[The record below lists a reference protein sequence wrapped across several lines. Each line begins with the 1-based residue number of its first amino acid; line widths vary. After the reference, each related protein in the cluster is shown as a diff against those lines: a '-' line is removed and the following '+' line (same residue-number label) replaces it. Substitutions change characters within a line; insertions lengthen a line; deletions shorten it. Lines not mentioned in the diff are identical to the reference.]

1 MGRRTPDADGQG
13 LILEGVELQTST
25 YSARERASQRELM
38 AERRA
43 EGRLLEIPA
52 VVDPGRRERCR
63 HNLTLF
69 CLEYF
74 PVLFYLELAP
84 LHHQILA
91 ELQETI
97 LRGGKIA
104 LAAPRGFGK
113 TTMTLCAVAWAI
125 VYGHAHF
132 IVLICAEG
140 KMAHDRLEDLK
151 GYFEDEDGV
160 LAQDFP
166 DATAPVLALEGSP
179 QRASKQIV
187 AWPAAATST
196 STATSAGGERERRTR
211 IKWGVEEVRF
221 ARVPAPGSSAPAACS
236 GTLVVPKGL
245 DQAIRGL
252 VRGPRRPDLVVP
264 DDPQTDESARSELQ
278 TETRNEILRKGIEGL
293 VGPGHALTVVS
304 LWTVIQSGDL
314 ADRYTSDAEP
324 DYRSMRFRALPA
336 EPANRDLVE
345 QYLARVRDAQRRG
358 DLAARAAHAWYLLHQ
373 DEIEAGAAA
382 AWVDNFVRSDVGD
395 HAMAEAQRAAELG
408 RAA

>member
-1 MGRRTPDADGQG
+1 MGRRPRDADGQET
-13 LILEGVELQTST
+13 LLEGTELQTTT
-25 YSARERASQRELM
+25 YSSRERAAQRELM

-52 VVDPGRRERCR
+52 VRDPSRRERCR
-63 HNLTLF
+63 FNLELF
-69 CLEYF
+69 CLTYF
-74 PVLFYLELAP
+74 PFLFYLALAP

-91 ELQETI
+91 ELEETI

-113 TTMTLCAVAWAI
+113 TTITLCAIIWAI
-125 VYGHAHF
+125 VYGHSKY
-132 IVLICAEG
+132 IVLVCAEG
-140 KMAHDRLEDLK
+140 KMAMDRLEDLK
-151 GYFEDEDGV
+151 GYFEDEDSL

-166 DATAPVLALEGSP
+166 EACTPVIALEGSP
-179 QRASKQIV
+179 QRATKQVV
-187 AWPAAATST
+187 AWPAADNG
-196 STATSAGGERERRTR
+196 TARERRTR
-211 IKWGVEEVRF
+211 IKWGVQEVRF
-221 ARVPAPGSSAPAACS
+221 ARVPAPDSSEPAACS

-252 VRGPRRPDLVVP
+252 VRGPLRPDLVVP

-278 TETRNEILRKGIEGL
+278 TETRNQILRKGIEGL

-314 ADRYTSDAEP
+314 ADRYTSDEEP
-324 DYRSMRFRALPA
+324 DYRSMRFRALPL
-336 EPANRDLVE
+336 EPSNRDLVE

-382 AWVDNFVRSDVGD
+382 AWPENYVRTDVGD
-395 HAMAEAQRAAELG
+395 NAMAEAQRAADLG